1 MEPADSAETLEGS
14 PEAAQ
19 GKPRLASQLSAA
31 SLEEEDNKDAVCCT
45 WHQLLWVD

>member
-19 GKPRLASQLSAA
+19 GKPRLTSQLSAA
-31 SLEEEDNKDAVCCT
+31 SLEEEDNKDSVRASATAAVD
-45 WHQLLWVD
+45 VG